1 MAFPDIGGRNPFRH
15 DCPLACGLAM
25 YSMRHSVAQVGI
37 RHRPA
42 VEATGMRPGA
52 SAANLSAASKALAPL
67 RLRNHPPPRPRLKIS
82 PDEHGLRHSKYSYH
96 RRTYQHR

>member
-52 SAANLSAASKALAPL
+52 SAANLSAPSKALSPL
-67 RLRNHPPPRPRLKIS
+67 RLRTHPPPRPPLNIT
-82 PDEHGLRHSKYSYH
+82 PHDPGLLPHKYTNH
-96 RRTYQHR
+96 RRPS